1 MKVCPS
7 NPSRRRGTF
16 IPILAV
22 CTVGLFAFISLAID
36 LGMLAVVRTQCQ
48 QAADAAALTGARLL
62 NNKTGSTNNNF
73 ANSKTGAQT
82 VVGSNSY
89 LQQNFSSGET
99 TVTIGQYTYNSGAG
113 RFVAAPASFTG
124 TAGPAPA
131 GTAWTA
137 VKSSIVVNQSTFFA
151 KFGGGGFGGIFNM
164 GNLANGADAIAV
176 HRPRDIAIVLDY
188 TGSMGFDS
196 YPYFT
201 TDDGQRCMNNADP
214 QYPKFGHYARY
225 SYYST
230 TGTSWNDSNPVD
242 RTNPMRR
249 TNGGTGNRNQPS
261 NYTADSPAG
270 PPIVADWLTAPGDPA
285 SVTINTSVDY
295 PFQWWAIP
303 GTGKPTSNP
312 PIITRANTTV
322 VPPTP
327 TLYNWTNYPP
337 TQAAPNLTKALPAP
351 PSYEDQSDAA
361 GYPAYL
367 GDKWPRITGHR
378 GPDTTVTVGG
388 YPNGMIGTGENATWT
403 TISGSTWTDKAAKTL
418 PEYLGGV
425 YSLLTPVGNAPPRD
439 LSGWTFPS
447 LATEPAYGDP
457 ARFATGGAEQF
468 DGGDSTDN
476 YRDAVWE
483 NYGYDIDMVNLRGQ
497 AGPTRTVTLRDAA
510 DRFKGYSM
518 GPGYWGRTFFI
529 WPPDPRW
536 GNPSGGAPLGA
547 GIQPHLPST
556 TDPRK
561 DVNGNWICDWRKR
574 FFLRGDSTDT
584 ADVFFVNTD
593 NINNILFRSS
603 VGQVFIAPLT
613 GTAFTNVDTDPDLNR
628 RRNAPGYYR
637 INYEAIIAWLR
648 SPLLPQVLPTNLRAG
663 RILYYSTMPDDLYVG
678 STGNTEDKTFLR
690 NYIHFV
696 LGIPQFNATQA
707 PVNGTFASATSLSG
721 VENMESFGAN
731 AVSNAVS
738 LAFDPNGAA
747 APAARPLPYMKV
759 NANINRPRTHFW
771 FGPYTVTSMLNLSGQ
786 SGLVSP
792 GLREGA
798 RWQLGAS
805 INSVLDDIRN
815 NHPNDFA
822 GITGYATRSYS
833 NSDYDIPMAPMGQDW
848 FTLKNSLFFRRQTV
862 ATLKATS
869 TSGVEDRVFNSS
881 FGTNSA
887 KVQSLPVASGG
898 TDPVT
903 GMAVAYNMLSSVGTG
918 SLPSTRSSD
927 GVTVL
932 AYGNP
937 AATPAYR
944 GRQGASKIVVFETDG
959 EPNQNA
965 TWSLSTLTGNSTNT
979 FYQSSGTTETW
990 TVDGSIPSQGGHAVA
1005 VVKRLVA
1012 DTTATPP
1019 GFSLPNSPARVY
1031 SIGFGAIFDGWP
1043 SHGAMSGSGQTAHR
1057 FLLRVQ
1063 QMGNTSSKGG
1073 TPANESSWPSPPG
1086 TLLPTDQIITGPY
1099 QRPDPT
1105 QPVSAANP
1113 AGRIEK
1119 LRTCLERIFQSGVQV
1134 TLIE

>member
-1 MKVCPS
+1 MKARAS
-7 NPSRRRGTF
+7 NPTRRRGTF
-16 IPILAV
+16 IPILAI

-62 NNKTGSTNNNF
+62 NNKTGAANNNF
-73 ANSKTGAQT
+73 ANAQAGAQT
-82 VVGSNSY
+82 AIGSNSY
-89 LQQNFSSGET
+89 LQQNFASAER
-99 TVTIGQYTYNSGAG
+99 TVTVGQYNYDSTAN
-113 RFVAAPASFTG
+113 RFIAAPTSFTG

-131 GTAWTA
+131 GTVWTA
-137 VKSSIVVNQSTFFA
+137 VRSSITVNQTTFFA
-151 KFGGGGFGGIFNM
+151 KFGGGGFGGIFNY
-164 GNLANGADAIAV
+164 GNLTNGADAIAV

-196 YPYFT
+196 CPYFA
-201 TDDGQRCMNNADP
+201 TDDGQRCMNNPDP

-225 SYYST
+225 TYYST
-230 TGTSWNDSNPVD
+230 TGTSWNDTNPVD

-249 TNGGTGNRNQPS
+249 TDGGAGNRYQPS
-261 NYTADSPAG
+261 NYTAETQAG

-285 SVTINTSVDY
+285 AVTINTTVDY
-295 PFQWWAIP
+295 PFQWWATP
-303 GTGKPTSNP
+303 GTGKPSSNP
-312 PIITRANTTV
+312 PIGTRANTTV
-322 VPPTP
+322 TPPTP

-337 TQAAPNLTKALPAP
+337 TQAVPNLTKALPAP

-361 GYPAYL
+361 GFPAYL
-367 GDKWPRITGHR
+367 GDKWPRLNGVR
-378 GPDTTVTVGG
+378 GPDTTVAVAS
-388 YPNGMIGTGENATWT
+388 YPTGITGTGQNATWT
-403 TISGSTWTDKAAKTL
+403 TISGGVWTDKAAKTL
-418 PEYLGGV
+418 VEFLGTLYDGTN
-425 YSLLTPVGNAPPRD
+425 SRD
-439 LSGWTFPS
+439 VRAGTDFNY
-447 LATEPAYGDP
+447 PAGSYYGDSAAKFHP
-457 ARFATGGAEQF
+457 TTGPERT
-468 DGGDSTDN
+468 DGGDSIHN
-476 YRDAVWE
+476 YRDAIWE
-483 NYGYDIDMVNLRGQ
+483 NYGYDLEVDTFIA
-497 AGPTRTVTLRDAA
+497 AGGTPKTVPVVADAA
-510 DRFKGYSM
+510 RFKGYSM

-536 GNPSGGAPLGA
+536 GNPGDATGP
-547 GIQPHLPST
+547 IVPHLPST

-574 FFLRGDSTDT
+574 FFVRGDSTDT
-584 ADVFFVNTD
+584 TDVLFQPTD
-593 NINNILFRSS
+593 NVNRILFNAA
-603 VGQVFIAPLT
+603 VGAVLNEPLQLGT
-613 GTAFTNVDTDPDLNR
+613 TAFTNVDTDPERQNT
-628 RRNAPGYYR
+628 PGYFRPNYR
-637 INYEAIIAWLR
+637 AIIAWLK
-648 SPLLPQVLPTNLRAG
+648 SPLLPQVLPTNLRSG
-663 RILYYSTMPDDLYVG
+663 RILYYSTMPDNLYVSSAG
-678 STGNTEDKTFLR
+678 VAEDKTYLR

-696 LGIPQFNATQA
+696 LGLRQFDATQA
-707 PVNGTFASATSLSG
+707 PVNGSFASRTSLSG
-721 VENMESFGAN
+721 VENMESYGALN
-731 AVSNAVS
+731 VSATIPS
-738 LAFDPNGAA
+738 GWDPDGAA
-747 APAARPLPYMKV
+747 GPRPTNPPPYMQY
-759 NANINRPRTHFW
+759 NANVNRPRTHFW
-771 FGPYTVTSMLNLSGQ
+771 FGPYTLTTMLNISTTGQ

-815 NHPNDFA
+815 NHPNDFC
-822 GITGYATRSYS
+822 GITGYATRNYS

-862 ATLKATS
+862 ATLKATP
-869 TSGVEDRVFNSS
+869 TSPVEDRVFTSS

-887 KVQSLPVASGG
+887 KVQSLPVAQGG

-918 SLPSTRSSD
+918 SLPINRTSD
-927 GVTVL
+927 GVSVL

-937 AATPAYR
+937 TATPAYR
-944 GRQGASKIVVFETDG
+944 GRRGASKIVVFETDG

-990 TVDGSIPSQGGHAVA
+990 TVDGSVPSQGGLAIA
-1005 VVKRLVA
+1005 VVKRIVA
-1012 DTTATPP
+1012 SSTGTPP

-1043 SHGAMSGSGQTAHR
+1043 SHSGMSGSGQTAHR

-1063 QMGNTSSKGG
+1063 QLGNTSGRP
-1073 TPANESSWPSPPG
+1073 TNEADLTQTAWSPPAV
-1086 TLLPTDQIITGPY
+1086 LLPSDQIIVGPY

-1105 QPVSAANP
+1105 TPVSASNP